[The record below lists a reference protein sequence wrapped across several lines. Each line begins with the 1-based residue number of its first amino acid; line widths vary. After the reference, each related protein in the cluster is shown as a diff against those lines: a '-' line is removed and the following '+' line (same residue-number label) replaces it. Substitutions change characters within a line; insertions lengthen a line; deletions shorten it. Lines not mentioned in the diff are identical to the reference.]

1 MNKEIAL
8 ETAMSVI
15 NTNNH
20 ALLGTLSKDEY
31 PNIKALTKIKNDGI
45 KTFYFMT
52 NPISTKVQ
60 QISNNNKTCVYFFD
74 PIQYIGILLEGTA
87 EIKDESYIGE
97 LNIPK
102 PDALSYNEY
111 CAIVFTASRA
121 TVYYN
126 YEKLTF
132 EV

>member
-1 MNKEIAL
+1 MNNEIAL

-20 ALLGTLSKDEY
+20 ALLGTLSTEDY
-31 PNIKALTKIKNDGI
+31 PNIKALTKVKHDGI

-60 QISNNNKTCVYFFD
+60 QIKQNNKTCVYFFD
-74 PIQYIGILLEGTA
+74 PLRYIGVLLEGTA
-87 EIKDESYIGE
+87 EIHDENYIGE
-97 LNIPK
+97 LDIPK

-111 CAIVFTASRA
+111 CAIVFTTLKA

-132 EV
+132 EI